1 MQNFIRKV
9 IKASAGTGKTYR
21 LSLEYIGLLLKFAPY
36 EIDFSEILVITFTKK
51 ATAEIRE
58 RIFEHLR
65 AIIYD
70 NDIELKKNIKTLLN
84 LDIGRVEKEILK
96 GYYENMLLNKN
107 KVQISTIDSF
117 TNNIFKTVISP
128 YLGIMNYEVKSS
140 NDEETL
146 SEIYEVL
153 LKQENLTALK
163 DFFFRS
169 GRRSISK
176 YKNFVESIIDK
187 RWLIHLFKEQGNDQT
202 KFNISVDYAETKMS
216 EFRSNLYDVLEE
228 FQNYLNMEKRNKTA
242 KNVIKSDIF
251 KIVFAEDVPVADVA
265 EKIREKF
272 EDEEFIFQNSKII
285 FDKNPFWHGGVV
297 YRKDVEKLQASILME
312 KLNQALENLA
322 EYIFYKYALPEQNEI
337 LQIANTILEKYDE
350 IKLREKVFT
359 FNDISYYTFKYLYSP
374 DLSLIDADYV
384 TNAFYEYLSTSIRF
398 ILIDEFQ
405 DTSVIQFKILL
416 PIIKEII
423 SGIGVKEY
431 GGVIAVGDEKQ
442 SIYGWRDGERDL
454 LLHLPEI
461 VQAEKSELD
470 TSYRSEKN
478 IINFVNRVFAAES
491 LQDRLS
497 GKGINWSYN
506 EVRTNKKDNKGYVE
520 VHFRNFSP
528 GKEEKNNI
536 RQEEEAIREY
546 VEEII
551 YPLLSEKK
559 ITAAGTAIL
568 ARHNRHLRY
577 LASILDELGIPY
589 ISESSTSILHH
600 RAIKPIL
607 YFFRFLV
614 YRDLVDL
621 LRFFRSD
628 FVLMNAEKLKQILLT
643 YKNSKQNDYFPSAVL
658 EQNKNIPEV
667 AKLKNIIDTVFGTI
681 DSEKENE
688 TDNNLN
694 LLDQT
699 IKFIEAYNV
708 ISIFEL
714 ENDVKNINLFL
725 EIVAEFENSRGDNP
739 CSLKELLDYCE
750 EIDKDDKFKQLGLE
764 TADALRLMSI
774 HKAKGL
780 EFDNVFLYWNIAGGG
795 LHPSG
800 QVKYYPYYSYD
811 FGSLENYL
819 LTYNFDYVLPH
830 SKYKN
835 LFEEQRKREEI
846 EILNTFYVAAT
857 RPKSNLFIY
866 FTYRKSEGFSEF
878 IKKFEKEQNPPIL
891 SSIFYSIYQLCLMNN
906 SLQEVNEYQSYA
918 SIGSI
923 VTNFD
928 TSEEQTKDDFS
939 FIKKYFDTN
948 RFKYLKIDE
957 KRLQDES
964 KRNFKNDYV
973 TDRHIEKGNIVHYYL
988 SFIKF
993 NTEQE
998 RYFARSKTI
1007 GNYGGLMPVEKIES
1021 LILNVNEFMAQNPE
1035 LFSSKKWDT
1044 VFTEYTIFSPEGQE
1058 FRIDRIMVNE
1068 RSKEV
1073 KIIDYKTGEIY
1084 DEKQIKNY
1092 VNILKQL
1099 EFVQREDYSVS
1110 GDFVEIDLSGNE

>member
-21 LSLEYIGLLLKFAPY
+21 LSLEYIGLLLKFAPFK
-36 EIDFSEILVITFTKK
+36 IDFSEILVITFTKK

-65 AIIYD
+65 AIIYED
-70 NDIELKKNIKTLLN
+70 DDELKKNIKALLN
-84 LDIGRVEKEILK
+84 IDIGGEEKEILK
-96 GYYENMLLNKN
+96 LYYENMLLNKN

-153 LKQENLTALK
+153 LDQENLTALK

-169 GRRSISK
+169 GRRSIGK
-176 YKNFVESIIDK
+176 YKNLVESIINK
-187 RWLIHLFKEQGNDQT
+187 RWLIHLFKEQENDQT
-202 KFNISVDYAETKMS
+202 KSNIGVDYAEKMLS
-216 EFRSNLYDVLEE
+216 EFRSNFFEVLEE
-228 FQNYLNMEKRNKTA
+228 FQNYLNTEKKNKTA
-242 KNVIKSDIF
+242 KKVIKPDIF
-251 KIVFAEDVPVADVA
+251 KIVFSEDVPVCHIA

-297 YRKDVEKLQASILME
+297 YRKDVEKLQAAVLID

-322 EYIFYKYALPEQNEI
+322 EYIFYKYALHEQNEI

-374 DLSLIDADYV
+374 DLSLIDTDNV

-454 LLHLPEI
+454 LLRLPEI
-461 VQAEKSELD
+461 VHAEKFELD
-470 TSYRSEKN
+470 ASYRSEKN
-478 IINFVNRVFAAES
+478 IIKFVNQVFAGES
-491 LQDRLS
+491 LQNRLAD
-497 GKGINWSYN
+497 KGIDWIYK
-506 EVRTNKKDNKGYVE
+506 EVYANKKEDKGYVE
-520 VHFRNFSP
+520 VHFRNYSP
-528 GKEEKNNI
+528 GKDEENNI

-546 VEEII
+546 IEEIVK
-551 YPLLSEKK
+551 PLLLEKK
-559 ITAAGTAIL
+559 ISVASTAIL
-568 ARHNRHLRY
+568 ARHNRHL
-577 LASILDELGIPY
+577 LHIASILDEYGIPY

-614 YRDLVDL
+614 YRDLIDL

-628 FVLMNAEKLKQILLT
+628 FVLMDTDKLQQFLTT
-643 YKNSKQNDYFPSAVL
+643 YKNSNKKDSFPSDVL
-658 EQNKNIPEV
+658 EKNKYIAEV
-667 AKLKNIIDTVFGTI
+667 AKLFGFVNTMYEP
-681 DSEKENE
+681 SSQENKTE
-688 TDNNLN
+688 TRHNFDLLN
-694 LLDQT
+694 LT
-699 IKFIEAYNV
+699 KKFIEVYNV
-708 ISIFEL
+708 TSTFGL
-714 ENDVKNINLFL
+714 ENDLKNINLFL
-725 EIVAEFENSRGDNP
+725 EIIAEFKNSRGDNP
-739 CSLKELLDYCE
+739 RSLKDFLDFCE
-750 EIDKDDKFKQLGLE
+750 EIDKDENYQQLGLE
-764 TADALRLMSI
+764 TADALRLMTI

-780 EFDNVFLYWNIAGGG
+780 EFDNVFLYMNVPGSG

-800 QVKYYPYYSYD
+800 QVKYYPLYSFD
-811 FGSLENYL
+811 FGSLDNFL
-819 LTYNFDYVLPH
+819 MTYNFDYVLPLCK
-830 SKYKN
+830 SKY

-866 FTYRKSEGFSEF
+866 FTYRKSDGFSKF
-878 IKKFEKEQNPPIL
+878 IKDFEKEQNPPIL
-891 SSIFYSIYQLCLMNN
+891 SSIFYSIYQVCLKNN
-906 SLQEVNEYQSYA
+906 SWQEVNEYQSYA
-918 SIGSI
+918 GMGSL
-923 VTNFD
+923 VTISD
-928 TSEEQTKDDFS
+928 KTKEQSKTDFS
-939 FIKKYFDTN
+939 FIKNYFDTN
-948 RFKYLKIDE
+948 RFKHLKINE
-957 KRLQDES
+957 KRLQEES

-973 TDRHIEKGNIVHYYL
+973 INRHIEKGNIVHNYL

-998 RYFARSKTI
+998 RCFARSKTI
-1007 GNYGGLMPVEKIES
+1007 GNYGGLLPVEKIKS
-1021 LILNVNEFMAQNPE
+1021 LIQQVDKYTAQNPE
-1035 LFSSKKWDT
+1035 IFSSEKWDS
-1044 VFTEYTIFSPEGQE
+1044 VFTEHTIFSPDGQE
-1058 FRIDRIMVNE
+1058 FRVDRMMVNE
-1068 RSKEV
+1068 GTKEV
-1073 KIIDYKTGEIY
+1073 KIIDFKTGEIY
-1084 DEKQIKNY
+1084 DEKQIENY

-1099 EFVQREDYSVS
+1099 EFVHREGYDVS
-1110 GDFVEIDLSGNE
+1110 GDFVEINLSVIE